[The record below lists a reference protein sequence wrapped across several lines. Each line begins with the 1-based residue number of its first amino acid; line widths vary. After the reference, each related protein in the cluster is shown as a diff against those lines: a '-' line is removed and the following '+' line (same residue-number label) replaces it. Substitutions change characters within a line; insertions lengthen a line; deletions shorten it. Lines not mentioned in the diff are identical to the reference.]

1 MGQVGAGV
9 YVGWLVLGG
18 RGVAAGRASGD
29 GMATVGWAV
38 RSRAA
43 W

>member
-1 MGQVGAGV
+1 MGQVGTGV

-29 GMATVGWAV
+29 GMATVWWAV
-38 RSRAA
+38 RDRVV